1 MSIDAQEIKQELLKL
16 FEDKENSVRI
26 GLVNG
31 SPNDRQFYI
40 DLYIFYFIF
49 ECLSLSLRVEGPY
62 DRLTE
67 FFGLLIK
74 NNEIRTIHQ
83 NLTNLRVFFRNEI
96 NDTSFLSDDLTKFLD
111 YMKKSNLCD
120 NLYFFKNNYF
130 YINIGAN
137 NYTELLIELYFK
149 IHPCEENYIKNFLS
163 TIKLEL
169 RQKTSE
175 DDDDFGPVSN
185 LKRKDPQILIRTDA
199 TKDIARIIQQKN
211 NQLNGVSPA
220 YFERYW
226 IFLSL
231 YYLET
236 NVHQLEEIYFN
247 NTILVG
253 MSYHIISDYVNGTPL
268 RAYNTYHIF
277 NTELGQ
283 SGLILSPFPFIGL
296 LTRYIKENNN
306 NYFKEP
312 PNLRDFLIPSLGD
325 CFWLTESKNIKY
337 FDLLT
342 STPTTGRTMY
352 DGIQSILECN
362 IGQTERKVDKFLPKW
377 NIVDLNKL
385 NKFWSN
391 ISLEFEDKN
400 VSIKSNTLKENTVL
414 NIDSENMLKNIE
426 QIRKMSTI
434 EKPLRIA
441 QYYSWLKDLNLE
453 IEKILINDSPQSA
466 DYIQSKYGLTPLEF
480 KEIIVFHCSMGW
492 FINQSLLFRSSTNS
506 KDDLRSNAEIV
517 CVLATLN
524 KYRKTENDKYITYS
538 MVLKNVKKYT
548 RKERINKKFFLKNND
563 AFEYIFLMK
572 WISKETNRFEKIQ
585 NEFNEIKK
593 DRELY
598 YALIPGIKAS
608 SFHNFINTIFSHA
621 ENNIQNIVY
630 KKQDK
635 FYRILKLILEYQI
648 IAAIIAGLIVV
659 FIQKLLD

>member
-1 MSIDAQEIKQELLKL
+1 
-16 FEDKENSVRI
+16 
-26 GLVNG
+26 
-31 SPNDRQFYI
+31 
-40 DLYIFYFIF
+40 
-49 ECLSLSLRVEGPY
+49 
-62 DRLTE
+62 
-67 FFGLLIK
+67 
-74 NNEIRTIHQ
+74 
-83 NLTNLRVFFRNEI
+83 
-96 NDTSFLSDDLTKFLD
+96 
-111 YMKKSNLCD
+111 
-120 NLYFFKNNYF
+120 
-130 YINIGAN
+130 
-137 NYTELLIELYFK
+137 
-149 IHPCEENYIKNFLS
+149 
-163 TIKLEL
+163 
-169 RQKTSE
+169 
-175 DDDDFGPVSN
+175 
-185 LKRKDPQILIRTDA
+185 
-199 TKDIARIIQQKN
+199 
-211 NQLNGVSPA
+211 
-220 YFERYW
+220 
-226 IFLSL
+226 
-231 YYLET
+231 
-236 NVHQLEEIYFN
+236 
-247 NTILVG
+247 
-253 MSYHIISDYVNGTPL
+253 MSYHIISDYVNGTLL

-453 IEKILINDSPQSA
+453 IEKILINDSPKSA

-548 RKERINKKFFLKNND
+548 RKERINKKFL
-563 AFEYIFLMK
+563 
-572 WISKETNRFEKIQ
+572 
-585 NEFNEIKK
+585 
-593 DRELY
+593 
-598 YALIPGIKAS
+598 
-608 SFHNFINTIFSHA
+608 
-621 ENNIQNIVY
+621 
-630 KKQDK
+630 
-635 FYRILKLILEYQI
+635 
-648 IAAIIAGLIVV
+648 
-659 FIQKLLD
+659 